1 MSTKIEDLP
10 GPIPDDVLGDINLIK
25 NDQMY
30 IQEENSRQS
39 HQSHQGLQDHRI
51 ESKEENHSNIK
62 MNVKKRVRFENDE
75 DNMES
80 FENNKE
86 ESVFSFL
93 KNLLSEE
100 NALLFILFLLSSQTD
115 FDRYPRSIP
124 YLGAYIENPLIFT
137 TIKCL
142 LLVLCF
148 VVTKKFV
155 LPRIKL

>member
-25 NDQMY
+25 NDQIEHY
-30 IQEENSRQS
+30 NEEENSRQS
-39 HQSHQGLQDHRI
+39 HEI
-51 ESKEENHSNIK
+51 ESKEDNQSNIT
-62 MNVKKRVRFENDE
+62 MNVKKRVRFDNKEHNDHI
-75 DNMES
+75 ES

-86 ESVFSFL
+86 ESIFSFF

-100 NALLFILFLLSSQTD
+100 NVLLLILFLLSSQTD

-124 YLGAYIENPLIFT
+124 YIGSYIENPLIFT

-142 LLVLCF
+142 VLVLCF
-148 VVTKKFV
+148 VLTKKFV
-155 LPRIKL
+155 LPKIKL

>member
-25 NDQMY
+25 NDQKEHY
-30 IQEENSRQS
+30 NEEENSRQS
-39 HQSHQGLQDHRI
+39 NEI
-51 ESKEENHSNIK
+51 ESKEDNQSNIT
-62 MNVKKRVRFENDE
+62 MNVKKRVRFGNKEHDDHVE
-75 DNMES
+75 T

-86 ESVFSFL
+86 ESIISFF

-100 NALLFILFLLSSQTD
+100 NVLLLILFLLSSHTD

-124 YLGAYIENPLIFT
+124 YIGAYIENPLVFT

-142 LLVLCF
+142 ILVLCF
-148 VVTKKFV
+148 VLIKKFV